1 MCEGKAPLLWTKGA
15 ASPSRSPS
23 TPKNFIRG
31 MLPAEKAEEMT
42 GVERD
47 GDFSLHP
54 KPSPPF
60 KAPLFPFRKTC
71 SAYQARRAAVDG
83 LGASRDAQHDM
94 ARCPRRQA
102 AGGAG
107 MADTLRAA
115 FLLSLPRLAFFC
127 PERRKARGARLPM
140 SGFWGEGE
148 FEGEGRFLP
157 QEKGALPLSQPARQI
172 INKTKTGRLLKR
184 RPVSYRGSC
193 R

>member
-1 MCEGKAPLLWTKGA
+1 MQY
-15 ASPSRSPS
+15 SQ
-23 TPKNFIRG
+23 NFIRG

-148 FEGEGRFLP
+148 FEGEGPLFTAGKRGPSSSTYSCLRP
-157 QEKGALPLSQPARQI
+157 ALPWWP
-172 INKTKTGRLLKR
+172 GRSAVPR
-184 RPVSYRGSC
+184 WWG
-193 R
+193 